1 MPGPP
6 RVRTADAG
14 AMETSGIRPGSI
26 VVGYDGSAHSD
37 RALAW
42 AAEQAGLEHVPLV
55 VTNAVH
61 EDNTRTAIVLG
72 AGLAPVP
79 ARDLLGYAQAIADQ
93 GVAHAL
99 ARHPALDVV
108 ARPALGDAR
117 HELVGLSR
125 SAAMV
130 VVGSR
135 GHGAVASGLLGSVG
149 AHLARHAE
157 CPVVVCRPGN
167 PGLVHGGVAVAADA
181 TPGSRP
187 VLEQAFRQASLR
199 ALPLTVVHC
208 VSDDDSVEDARR
220 ALAGSLAG
228 FGDKFPDVPVDVRL
242 GAGAV
247 DDALRRHRP
256 WHLVVVGR
264 HPLDSVVRRFSHVT
278 ATEVLEHSDATVVV
292 VPQTRDL

>member
-1 MPGPP
+1 
-6 RVRTADAG
+6 
-14 AMETSGIRPGSI
+14 METSGIRPGSI
-26 VVGYDGSAHSD
+26 VVGYDGTVHSD

-42 AAEQAGLEHVPLV
+42 AVEQAGLEHLPLV
-55 VTNAVH
+55 VTNAAH
-61 EDNTRTAIVLG
+61 QDNTRTAIVLG
-72 AGLAPVP
+72 TGVLPVP
-79 ARDLLGYAQAIADQ
+79 PQDLLGYAQAIADQ
-93 GVAHAL
+93 GVALAR

-108 ARPALGDAR
+108 ARPAVADAR

-135 GHGAVASGLLGSVG
+135 GRGAVTSGLLGSVG

-167 PGLVHGGVAVAADA
+167 PGLVHDGVAVAADA

-220 ALAGSLAG
+220 ALAESVAG
-228 FGDKFPDVPVDVRL
+228 FGEKFPDVSVDVRL

-247 DDALRRHRP
+247 DDALRRRRP

-264 HPLDSVVRRFSHVT
+264 HPLDSVSRRFSHVT